1 MPEKA
6 NAISI
11 NGNTASPRGE
21 SLLLFGSGNSV
32 LPTLRG
38 PLGACAGAK
47 LLVVED
53 IAPTPVA
60 PTGVTLDEYRLPDSC
75 IEEVDCHSCC
85 CAETANG
92 SRHTISMPTAKI
104 INLFFILFSLF
115 YQIFLIYQ
123 IFLRNELFHLR
134 SAGIKYLTVFDN
146 IQDAVN

>member
-1 MPEKA
+1 M
-6 NAISI
+6 
-11 NGNTASPRGE
+11 
-21 SLLLFGSGNSV
+21 
-32 LPTLRG
+32 
-38 PLGACAGAK
+38 
-47 LLVVED
+47 
-53 IAPTPVA
+53 
-60 PTGVTLDEYRLPDSC
+60 DEYRLPDSC

-134 SAGIKYLTVFDN
+134 SACVEYLTVFDD